1 MYLHTDKPYYTLGD
15 TLWFKAYLVDR
26 VNLSPSRLSGLLY
39 VELDND
45 SSQMVRRVSVKV
57 KDGIAWG
64 QISLSPNIFKEG
76 GYSLRAYTNWMQNF
90 GEDYV
95 FNQRFYLGVP
105 PKEAWLVKS
114 AVNVNRVD
122 NKDVLNVNLRL
133 TKTDKYGSAV
143 GVHKVEVRI
152 YEGRYYLFKQEMLT
166 GIDGSLKFSQT
177 LKAKIDGRLL
187 RAQVRSLEKGETDK
201 ILQVP
206 LTINRNQNIDL
217 QFLPEGGNLVKGL
230 KSVIGFKAIGED
242 GKGTPV
248 LGAIYNGK
256 GDEIVSLASIHNGM
270 GSFEFTP
277 KAGEVY
283 TARLSKP
290 VVKSFE
296 LPKISAVGTVLHIAN
311 PEQGDALTVTLQ
323 GTSTLTTDT
332 ACYLIGTSRG
342 AVYYSQKVDL
352 AQPTLSVDKKLFPT
366 GIARFTFFK
375 GNRPLN
381 ERAVFIDNHDQLNIT
396 VSPHHPTYR
405 KRDSVSLA
413 IAVKDKAGLPVQG
426 NFSLAVTD
434 DSQVR
439 MDSLGNYGIGA
450 SLLINS
456 ELKGHIEE
464 PGYYINRKDK
474 QAWEALDNLLL
485 TQGWV
490 GYSWKDVFA
499 PLKKPGFE
507 MEKELKITGK
517 VINLTAK
524 PVPGARVL
532 ISSQKPSFI
541 TEITADD
548 KGMFE
553 FKNLPPIDSG
563 SFFLQASK
571 QDGKKMSFGNIS
583 VNKFKAPPIP
593 PTFKDP
599 VLPWYVNTD
608 STQLNYVRRVA
619 EKQDEKNVKMT
630 GIVLKEVQIKDK
642 KIIKG
647 TLNRFGPGNADL
659 IFDEEDI
666 KKSATTNLYELL
678 AQKIPGFRVVG
689 ARGIIFR
696 GRAMA
701 IPIIK
706 FNGYAVDVRIDGW
719 PLTVDVDI
727 LLPPDPLDDRAGYQ
741 TESVIASDLSRRQDG
756 VIENVVPEV
765 IDALSEYK
773 LPDIVG
779 VEVAYS
785 RKYTNRIYPR
795 PPMFDFAVIE
805 ITTKGGHGWYRD
817 RPANMTTY
825 RPLPIL
831 LPQQFYSPRYAVAPA
846 VMEPDYRSTIHWEP
860 NISTDQNGR
869 ARVSFYASDITG
881 KYTVKIAGIDGT
893 GGIGDGTFKVT
904 GK

>member
-1 MYLHTDKPYYTLGD
+1 
-15 TLWFKAYLVDR
+15 LVDR
-26 VNLSPSRLSGLLY
+26 VNLSASRLSGLLY

-57 KDGIAWG
+57 KEGVAWG
-64 QISLSPNIFKEG
+64 QIPLPASIFREG
-76 GYSLRAYTNWMQNF
+76 GYTLRAYTNWMQNF

-95 FNQRFYLGVP
+95 FSQRFYLGVP
-105 PKEAWLVKS
+105 AKESWLVKS

-122 NKDVLNVNLRL
+122 DKDVLNVDLKL
-133 TKTDKYGSAV
+133 IKTNKLSSPVALK
-143 GVHKVEVRI
+143 KVDFRI
-152 YEGRYYLFKQEMLT
+152 YEGRYYLYKETMQT
-166 GIDGSLKFSQT
+166 GIDGSLKFSQA
-177 LKAKIDGRLL
+177 LKAKIDGRVL
-187 RAQVRSLEKGETDK
+187 RVHIQSLEKGEADK
-201 ILQVP
+201 IIQVP

-217 QFLPEGGNLVKGL
+217 QFLPESGNLVRGL
-230 KSVIGFKAIGED
+230 KSVVGFKAIGED

-256 GDEIVSLASIHNGM
+256 GDEIVSFATIHNGM

-290 VVKSFE
+290 VIKSFE
-296 LPKISAVGTVLHIAN
+296 LPKISTVGTVMHITN
-311 PEQGDALTVTLQ
+311 PEQGEALIVILQ
-323 GTSTLTTDT
+323 GINNLTTDT

-366 GIARFTFFK
+366 GIARFTFFIGK
-375 GNRPLN
+375 RALN

-396 VSPHHPTYR
+396 VSTNHPTYR

-413 IAVKDKAGLPVQG
+413 IEVKDKSGLPVQG
-426 NFSLAVTD
+426 EFSLAVTD

-439 MDSLGNYGIGA
+439 VDSIGNYGIGA
-450 SLLINS
+450 NLLINS
-456 ELKGHIEE
+456 ELRGTVEA

-485 TQGWV
+485 TQGWT
-490 GYSWKDVFA
+490 GYDWKDVFA
-499 PLKKPGFE
+499 PAKLPKFT
-507 MEKELKITGK
+507 MEKEFKITGK
-517 VINLTAK
+517 VISLTAK
-524 PVPGARVL
+524 PVPNAKVL
-532 ISSQKPSFI
+532 VSSQKPSFI
-541 TEITADD
+541 IEITADD

-583 VNKFKAPPIP
+583 VNKFKAPLIP
-593 PTFKDP
+593 ATYKEP

-608 STQLNYVRRVA
+608 SSQLNYVRRVA
-619 EKQDEKNVKMT
+619 EKAEKDLKLT
-630 GIVLKEVQIKDK
+630 GIVLKEVQINAK

-659 IFDEEDI
+659 VFDEEDI

-678 AQKIPGFRVVG
+678 AQKIPGFRVLG
-689 ARGIIFR
+689 AKDIPFK
-696 GRAMA
+696 GRSIT
-701 IPIIK
+701 IPIITFNK
-706 FNGYAVDVRIDGW
+706 FGVDVRIDGW
-719 PLTVDVDI
+719 PVTIDVDSPGVPI
-727 LLPPDPLDDRAGYQ
+727 PENGGYN
-741 TESVIASDLSRRQDG
+741 TSDVIAWDMWGYRDYIPSYLSET
-756 VIENVVPEV
+756 IEQ
-765 IDALSEYK
+765 LSEYK
-773 LPDIVG
+773 LAGIIG

-795 PPMFDFAVIE
+795 PPMFDYAVIE

-831 LPQQFYSPRYAVAPA
+831 QPQEFYSPRYKVAPA
-846 VMEPDYRSTIHWEP
+846 VIEPDYRSTIHWEP
-860 NISTDQNGR
+860 NITTDQNGR
-869 ARVSFYASDITG
+869 AKVSFYTSDIMD
-881 KYTVKIAGIDGT
+881 KYTIKIAGIDPT
-893 GGIGDGTFKVT
+893 GGIGDGMFKV
-904 GK
+904 KSK

>member
-1 MYLHTDKPYYTLGD
+1 
-15 TLWFKAYLVDR
+15 LVDR
-26 VNLSPSRLSGLLY
+26 VNLSASRLSGLLY

-45 SSQMVRRVSVKV
+45 STQMVRRVSVKV

-64 QISLSPNIFKEG
+64 QMPLPATIFREG
-76 GYSLRAYTNWMQNF
+76 GYTLRAYTNWMQNF

-95 FNQRFYLGVP
+95 FSQRFYLGVP
-105 PKEAWLVKS
+105 AKEAWLVKS

-122 NKDVLNVNLRL
+122 DKDVLNVDLKL
-133 TKTDKYGSAV
+133 TKTNKLNSPVALKRVD
-143 GVHKVEVRI
+143 VRI
-152 YEGRYYLFKQEMLT
+152 YEGRYYLYKEEMQT
-166 GIDGSLKFSQT
+166 GMDGSLKFSQA
-177 LKAKIDGRLL
+177 LKAKIDGRIL
-187 RAQVRSLEKGETDK
+187 RVQIRSLEKSETDK

-230 KSVIGFKAIGED
+230 KSIVGFKAIGED

-248 LGAIYNGK
+248 LGAIYNAK
-256 GDEIVSLASIHNGM
+256 GDEITSFTTIHNGM
-270 GSFEFTP
+270 GNFEFTP

-296 LPKISAVGTVLHIAN
+296 LPKISPIGTVMHIAN

-323 GTSTLTTDT
+323 GTNNLTTDT

-342 AVYYSQKVDL
+342 AIYYTQKVDL
-352 AQPTLSVDKKLFPT
+352 TQPTLSVDKKLFPT
-366 GIARFTFFK
+366 GIARFTFFIGK
-375 GNRPLN
+375 RALN
-381 ERAVFIDNHDQLNIT
+381 ERAVFIDNHDHLNIT
-396 VSPHHPTYR
+396 VATNHPIYR

-413 IAVKDKAGLPVQG
+413 IEVKDKSGLPVQG
-426 NFSLAVTD
+426 EFSLAVTD

-439 MDSLGNYGIGA
+439 VDSIGNYGIGA
-450 SLLINS
+450 SLLVNS
-456 ELKGHIEE
+456 ELRGTVEA
-464 PGYYINRKDK
+464 PGYYINHKDT
-474 QAWEALDNLLL
+474 QAWQALDNLLL

-490 GYSWKDVFA
+490 GYSWKNIFA
-499 PLKKPGFE
+499 PLKKPEFI

-571 QDGKKMSFGNIS
+571 ADGKKMTFGNVS
-583 VNKFKAPPIP
+583 VNKFQAPLIP
-593 PTFKDP
+593 AMVRDA

-608 STQLNYVRRVA
+608 STQLNYVRRIA
-619 EKQDEKNVKMT
+619 EKQDEKNLKLT

-659 IFDEEDI
+659 IYNEEDI

-678 AQKIPGFRVVG
+678 AQKIPGFRVIG

-706 FNGYAVDVRIDGW
+706 FNYYSVDIRIDGW

-727 LLPPDPLDDRAGYQ
+727 PLPPDPLDVRAGYQ
-741 TESVIASDLSRRQDG
+741 TESLIAIDLSRRRDD
-756 VIENVVPEV
+756 VFENVVPEV

-773 LPDIVG
+773 LPGVVG
-779 VEVAYS
+779 VEIAYS
-785 RKYTNRIYPR
+785 RKYTNRIH
-795 PPMFDFAVIE
+795 PPPPFDFAVME

-817 RPANMTTY
+817 RPANMTSY

-831 LPQQFYSPRYAVAPA
+831 QPQEFYSPRYRVAPA
-846 VMEPDYRSTIHWEP
+846 VIEPDYRSTIHWEP
-860 NISTDQNGR
+860 NITTDQNGR
-869 ARVSFYASDITG
+869 AKVSFYTSDIMD
-881 KYTVKIAGIDGT
+881 KYTIKIAGIDAT
-893 GGIGDGTFKVT
+893 GGLGDGTFRIKN
-904 GK
+904 K